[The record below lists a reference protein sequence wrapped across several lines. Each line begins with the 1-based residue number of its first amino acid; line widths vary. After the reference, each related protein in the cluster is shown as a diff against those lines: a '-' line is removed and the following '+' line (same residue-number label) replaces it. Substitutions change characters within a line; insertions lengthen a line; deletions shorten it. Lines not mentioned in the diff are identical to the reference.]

1 MKNVLAHLECILAT
15 EADTRALGTTLA
27 SLGAAPRGVVCLHG
41 DLGAGK
47 TTLVRAWL
55 RGLGHEGAVRSP
67 TYTLVEPY
75 EVKIGR
81 ACFELMHFDLY
92 RMADEEE
99 LDAIGFRDYLA
110 GDALCVIEWPERA
123 PGLLAD
129 ADLDI
134 SLVVEGESRRAR
146 FEART
151 ARASQWLHRAFPG
164 RVASDALR

>member
-1 MKNVLAHLECILAT
+1 MKSVLAHLECILAT

-81 ACFELMHFDLY
+81 ACFELMHF
-92 RMADEEE
+92 
-99 LDAIGFRDYLA
+99 
-110 GDALCVIEWPERA
+110 
-123 PGLLAD
+123 
-129 ADLDI
+129 
-134 SLVVEGESRRAR
+134 
-146 FEART
+146 
-151 ARASQWLHRAFPG
+151 
-164 RVASDALR
+164 